1 MKTALSTFSL
11 GGHTLHRIDFA
22 PATFTDADL
31 LWLPHHAQLSP
42 AGKKRKTEHL
52 AGRLAAF
59 YALQQHGFR
68 YIPAIGDN
76 RQPLWPNGWYGSISH
91 SGTTALAVVSR
102 EPVGVDL
109 ETVCR
114 TEVCEEIADSIISPE
129 EHTLLKNSG
138 LPFPLALTLAFSAK
152 ESVYKAL
159 SFATNTLPSFTAAHL
174 VAINRQH
181 ITLQLTAAF
190 SPALAG
196 RMCRVAWLQ
205 INNQLVTLLAKTLQ
219 SA

>member
-1 MKTALSTFSL
+1 MKTEHSPLSL
-11 GGHTLHRIDFA
+11 DGHTLHQIEFD
-22 PATFTDADL
+22 PATYTDADL
-31 LWLPHHAQLSP
+31 LWLPHHAQLLP
-42 AGKKRKTEHL
+42 AGKKRKAEHL
-52 AGRLAAF
+52 AGRLAAL
-59 YALQQHGFR
+59 YALQQHGLR

-109 ETVCR
+109 ETVFSA
-114 TEVCEEIADSIISPE
+114 EVCDEITDSIISPE
-129 EHTLLKNSG
+129 EHALLKNSG

-159 SFATNTLPSFTAAHL
+159 SFASNDMPGFTAAHL

-181 ITLQLTAAF
+181 ITVQLTAAF
-190 SPALAG
+190 APALAG
-196 RMCRVAWLQ
+196 RICRVAWLQ

>member
-1 MKTALSTFSL
+1 MKTEHSTFSL
-11 GGHTLHRIDFA
+11 SGYTLHRIDFD
-22 PATFTDADL
+22 PATFTDTDL

-42 AGKKRKTEHL
+42 AGKKRKAEHL

-59 YALQQHGFR
+59 YALQQHDLR

-76 RQPLWPNGWYGSISH
+76 RQPLWPYGWYGSISH

-109 ETVCR
+109 ETVCS
-114 TEVCEEIADSIISPE
+114 TEICDEIADSILSPA
-129 EHTLLKNSG
+129 EHELLKSSE

-159 SFATNTLPSFTAAHL
+159 SFATNDIPGFTAAHV
-174 VAINRQH
+174 VAINGQH
-181 ITLQLTAAF
+181 ITVQLTAAF
-190 SPALAG
+190 APALAG
-196 RMCRVAWLQ
+196 RICRLAWLR
-205 INNQLVTLLAKTLQ
+205 INNQLVTLLPKTLQ

>member
-1 MKTALSTFSL
+1 MKTEHSTLSL
-11 GGHTLHRIDFA
+11 GGHTLHQIEFD

-31 LWLPHHAQLSP
+31 LWLPHHARLMP
-42 AGKKRKTEHL
+42 AGKKRKAEHL

-59 YALQQHGFR
+59 YALQQHGIR
-68 YIPAIGDN
+68 AMPDIGDN
-76 RQPLWPNGWYGSISH
+76 RQPLWPNGWSGSISH

-109 ETVCR
+109 ETVLSAD
-114 TEVCEEIADSIISPE
+114 VCAEIAESIISPE
-129 EHTLLKNSG
+129 ESELLKSSK

-152 ESVYKAL
+152 ESVYKAY
-159 SFATNTLPSFTAAHL
+159 SFATNAMPGFTAARV
-174 VAINRQH
+174 VAMSGQEIS
-181 ITLQLTAAF
+181 LQLTDDF

-196 RMCRVAWLQ
+196 KICLVAWWQ
-205 INNQLVTLLAKTLQ
+205 NDNQLVTLLAKTLQ

>member
-1 MKTALSTFSL
+1 MKTEHSPLSL
-11 GGHTLHRIDFA
+11 GGHTLHQIEFD

-31 LWLPHHAQLSP
+31 LWLPHHARLMP
-42 AGKKRKTEHL
+42 AGKKRKAEHL

-59 YALQQHGFR
+59 YALQQHGIR
-68 YIPAIGDN
+68 AMPDIGDN

-109 ETVCR
+109 ETVLSAD
-114 TEVCEEIADSIISPE
+114 VCAEIAESIISPE
-129 EHTLLKNSG
+129 ESERLKSSG
-138 LPFPLALTLAFSAK
+138 HPFPLALTLAFSAK
-152 ESVYKAL
+152 ESVYKAY
-159 SFATNTLPSFTAAHL
+159 SFATHAMPGFMSARV
-174 VAINRQH
+174 VAMRGQDIS
-181 ITLQLTAAF
+181 LQLTDGF

-196 RMCRVAWLQ
+196 KICHVVWLR
-205 INNQLVTLLAKTLQ
+205 NDNQLVTLLAKTLQ